1 MRGPFDWDQMRD
13 TTGFGISA
21 GFTIWAP
28 AQVPAAESDR
38 RLLSQVSNITRSGK
52 VELEKQLV
60 VLGQQVIAICTDG
73 NHAQKAE
80 NQHGNG
86 VSRDDQMNDQ
96 YHHVNELHDEIAQ
109 DGEDIVDKIKY
120 GHDCSLLSRR

>member
-1 MRGPFDWDQMRD
+1 MIQPGLALARD
-13 TTGFGISA
+13 
-21 GFTIWAP
+21 FTIWAP

-52 VELEKQLV
+52 VELAKQLV